1 MTENLKSSDR
11 SRNTGNSKITVAVV
25 TVSDLA
31 YQGIYKD
38 ESGPRVVEAF
48 SPDIYDVVTKSIVP
62 DDSEEI
68 KSALLRFSDDER
80 VDVIV
85 TVGGAGCSS
94 RDMTPDATAAV
105 IEKEVPGIADAIRLK
120 AQNPKFLISRGISG
134 IRKET
139 LILNLPGNPESA
151 RIAIDIVIDAIPHCI
166 KTIQTQK
173 PRKKRATSTA
183 LYNVEGAPNRPQK
196 ARKL

>member
-1 MTENLKSSDR
+1 MADTLKSSDR
-11 SRNTGNSKITVAVV
+11 SRNPGNSKITVAVV

-38 ESGPRVVEAF
+38 ESGPKVVDAF
-48 SPDIYDVVTKSIVP
+48 SSETYDIVSRSIVP
-62 DDSEEI
+62 DDLEDI
-68 KSALLRFSDDER
+68 KNELLRFADNEH

-85 TVGGAGCSS
+85 TIGGAGCSS
-94 RDMTPDATAAV
+94 RDMTPDATASV
-105 IEKEVPGIADAIRLK
+105 IEKEVPGIADAIRQK
-120 AQNPKFLISRGISG
+120 PQNPKFLLSRGISG

-151 RIAIDIVIDAIPHCI
+151 RIAIDTVIDAIPHCI

-173 PRKKRATSTA
+173 PRKKRTPSAGLVGQES
-183 LYNVEGAPNRPQK
+183 VPNRPQK
-196 ARKL
+196 ARK

>member
-1 MTENLKSSDR
+1 MADTLKSSDR
-11 SRNTGNSKITVAVV
+11 SRNSGNSKITVAVV

-38 ESGPRVVEAF
+38 ESGPKVVDAF
-48 SPDIYDVVTKSIVP
+48 SPDTYDVVSRSIVP
-62 DDSEEI
+62 DDLEEI
-68 KSALLRFSDDER
+68 KAELLRFADNEH

-94 RDMTPDATAAV
+94 RDMTPDATAFV
-105 IEKEVPGIADAIRLK
+105 IEKEVPGIADAIRLRT
-120 AQNPKFLISRGISG
+120 QNPKFLLSRGISG

-151 RIAIDIVIDAIPHCI
+151 RIAIDTVIEAIPHCI

-173 PRKKRATSTA
+173 PRKKRTPSSGFAGQESA
-183 LYNVEGAPNRPQK
+183 ASRPQK
-196 ARKL
+196 SRK